1 MIDAIYMRYRYIAIL
16 QVVLTVI
23 LFASLPLW
31 KERKQTVDEN
41 AGEKRKPIPLKSIL
55 KIHGAK

>member
-1 MIDAIYMRYRYIAIL
+1 MIDAIYMGYRYIAIL

-41 AGEKRKPIPLKSIL
+41 AG
-55 KIHGAK
+55 